1 MKHKGDL
8 MSDPLLIIVSKDEIL
23 AEDVSPALNT
33 LKTLTSS
40 PAMAQKYR
48 ENVDLSFSG
57 YDSHPSEVFEIP
69 EIRNY
74 VQKLD
79 GQFPFWLYFLS
90 KKFLGLQALILCL
103 LPPVNEEA
111 KKRIYPEMV
120 NDLLNKRW
128 FPALNQIGDFVGMS
142 EIENK
147 AITERAI
154 RYITD
159 GPLRIKGTV

>member
-1 MKHKGDL
+1 
-8 MSDPLLIIVSKDEIL
+8 MSDPMLIIVSKEEVL
-23 AEDVSPALNT
+23 AEDVAPALNT

-40 PAMAQKYR
+40 PAMARKYR
-48 ENVDLSFSG
+48 ENVDLSFAG
-57 YDSHPSEVFEIP
+57 YDSHSSEVFEIP

-90 KKFLGLQALILCL
+90 KKYSGLQALILCF
-103 LPPVNEEA
+103 LPPVNDEA

-120 NDLLNKRW
+120 NDLLNERW
-128 FPALNQIGDFVGMS
+128 FPALNQIGEFAGMS